1 MEDFKENVIEFL
13 YNSKTATVTFTQG
26 RYISRIKELA
36 KKKPDE
42 CQITNTNPDGSIVAH
57 IPVSWVR
64 INPTQ
69 ELSEEEKLAR
79 SERMRQLRAE
89 QLADVNESLAEEGE
103 KVVYMD
109 EV

>member
-13 YNSKTATVTFTQG
+13 HNGKTATVSFTQG

-42 CQITNTNPDGSIVAH
+42 CKITHTNRDGSIVAH

-64 INPTQ
+64 IKPNM
-69 ELSEEEKLAR
+69 ELSDERREEL
-79 SERMRQLRAE
+79 SERMRKLRVE
-89 QLADVNESLAEEGE
+89 QLADVSEGFMNEPEYPFYE
-103 KVVYMD
+103 D
-109 EV
+109 